1 MPTQQ
6 RAKPTEVGGRREAK
20 NYDKAFGNKHNSI
33 NQAFPTVGKG
43 VGMVFKKD
51 QTRSEFE
58 QCPINTK
65 NLPSLGKNFFF
76 ALNKIKLHNE

>member
-1 MPTQQ
+1 MLTQQ
-6 RAKPTEVGGRREAK
+6 RAKPTEIGGEDEPT
-20 NYDKAFGNKHNSI
+20 NLIKALWSGRNVIKR
-33 NQAFPTVGKG
+33 ALPTVGKG

-51 QTRSEFE
+51 QIRSEFE
-58 QCPINTK
+58 LCPINSK